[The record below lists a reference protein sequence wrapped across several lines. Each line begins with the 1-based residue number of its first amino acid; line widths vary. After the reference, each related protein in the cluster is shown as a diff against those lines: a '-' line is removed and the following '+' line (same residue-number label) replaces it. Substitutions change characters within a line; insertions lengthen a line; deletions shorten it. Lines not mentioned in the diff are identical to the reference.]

1 MTPNETVLWSAELGS
16 LGVIVLLALA
26 DLVYTRSRAAAQS
39 LGFLG
44 IAWLFVLLLSG
55 LLPELLP
62 TYDTA
67 WLLSV
72 QVLVGP
78 LSASISS
85 YWAGLWL
92 SARKRDRLM
101 ETSLRAVS
109 ALCLAGAP
117 LCLLLPANWQLPC
130 SAALTLLNTAL
141 LMWLSVR
148 AAQLGDRMA
157 WGLALGCLLSLP
169 FQLGLYAL
177 ALGNRPPLGVQFA
190 VALFGLVAFS
200 VVGVMLWLRNRRHL
214 RTQRDVPSEIDPI
227 TQLWGSMAIVQKI
240 IAAQRRQANTDSD
253 GLVLAVLVFEP
264 EKLAAQVGQ
273 YGLNEIY
280 AELARRLRRQ
290 VGVLNPVGRYYD
302 RCFVG
307 LIETLHSP
315 KLMRTT
321 GLRVAT
327 GLRRPLE
334 IASPTGYRVTLTL
347 DIGVGLVHF
356 SRATKDVDQL
366 LHDAQHLAEL
376 AREMRS
382 RTAVLDPATR
392 APVPVEKA
400 ALDGSWASLR
410 LQVIQDPQ
418 DSVLLR

>member
-62 TYDTA
+62 TYNTS
-67 WLLSV
+67 WLQSA

-85 YWAGLWL
+85 YWTGVWL

-101 ETSLRAVS
+101 EISLRAVTV
-109 ALCLAGAP
+109 LCLASAP
-117 LCLLLPANWQLPC
+117 LCLLLPANWQLPT
-130 SAALTLLNTAL
+130 SAMLTLLNTAL

-177 ALGNRPPLGVQFA
+177 ALGNRLPLAVQFA
-190 VALFGLVAFS
+190 VALLGLLAFS
-200 VVGVMLWLRNRRHL
+200 VLGIMLWLRNRRQL

-240 IAAQRRQANTDSD
+240 IAAQRRQVNTDSD

-315 KLMRTT
+315 KLMRTM
-321 GLRVAT
+321 GLRVAA

-334 IASPTGYRVTLTL
+334 VTSPTGYRVTLTL

-376 AREMRS
+376 ARQMRS
-382 RTAVLDPATR
+382 RSAVLDPVTAE
-392 APVPVEKA
+392 PMPVEKA
-400 ALDGSWASLR
+400 ALDGTWASLR
-410 LQVIQDPQ
+410 LQAIHNPQ